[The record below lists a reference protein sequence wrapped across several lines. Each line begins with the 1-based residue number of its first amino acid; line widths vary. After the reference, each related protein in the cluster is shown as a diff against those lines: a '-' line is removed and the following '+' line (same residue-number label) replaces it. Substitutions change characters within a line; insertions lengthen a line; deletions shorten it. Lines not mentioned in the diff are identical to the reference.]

1 MKSKIIS
8 SSVLEVLRLAFK
20 EFPWLTVIYLT
31 LAIIN
36 SLFPT
41 VILAMVTSYFIDSVL
56 SMAGSGSFSQGIL
69 LPLFLL
75 LSTMVCMRI
84 LEEVPKFFEIR
95 LKAAI
100 ELSILPLIV
109 QQQVNLEYQWLED
122 KSKQE
127 LFSLLVEDIVE
138 VFLEGIQ
145 AYAAILQGIVAV
157 ISVFFLLTNLLWWS
171 GILIFLCSIP
181 LFSLSFY
188 LGKKNYAAKV
198 DAKKYERR
206 YSYYSDQVLVGK
218 EALEERMLFGYVDDM
233 TGRYE
238 QDFQKASSI
247 QLLVLL
253 KTRLATRGMQIVLI
267 LLTILTSICLL
278 YPLRDGEISPGNFI
292 GILTVLFNLAE
303 ILGGDLQ
310 DSSKSLAECGEYM
323 ADFRLLMALETT
335 PGAMDLP
342 DQMPIDLE
350 QIEFKGVSFSYPG
363 TDRYVLQNLS
373 FVLEKGKDYALVGPN
388 GSGKS
393 TIVKLLTGLYR
404 EYEGEILINGKEL
417 RTYPLS
423 AIKALISTVF
433 QDFSHYQVPLK
444 DNLQLGMTREVE
456 EKDYLKALQQSGLT
470 ELYDSLPLGLD
481 TALGKL
487 QTGARELSGGQWQKI
502 TFARSLLHAAPI
514 KILDEPTAALDPIA
528 EDSLYQEFGRLMQ
541 DKTTLFIS
549 HRLGS
554 TKLADQIIVLDGGR
568 IVEQGMFESLLNLDG
583 FFSEMYSLQKEWYQ

>member
-1 MKSKIIS
+1 MIS
-8 SSVLEVLRLAFK
+8 PSILEVLGLAFK
-20 EFPWLTVIYLT
+20 EFPWLIVIYLT
-31 LAIIN
+31 MAIIN

-41 VILAMVTSYFIDSVL
+41 VILATVTSYFIDSLL
-56 SMAGSGSFSQGIL
+56 SIAGSGSFSQGIL
-69 LPLFLL
+69 FPLFLL

-84 LEEVPKFFEIR
+84 FEEVPKFFEIR
-95 LKAAI
+95 LKTAI

-109 QQQVNLEYQWLED
+109 QQQVNLEYRWLED

-145 AYAAILQGIVAV
+145 AYAAILKGIVAV
-157 ISVFFLLTNLLWWS
+157 ISIFFLLTSLLWWS
-171 GILIFLCSIP
+171 GALIFSCSIP
-181 LFSLSFY
+181 LFYLSFY

-233 TGRYE
+233 TDRYE

-253 KTRLATRGMQIVLI
+253 KTRLATRGMHIVLI

-303 ILGGDLQ
+303 ILGGGLQ
-310 DSSKSLAECGEYM
+310 DSSKSLAECKEYM
-323 ADFRLLMALETT
+323 ADFHLLMALETT
-335 PGAMDLP
+335 PGATDLP
-342 DQMPIDLE
+342 DQIPIAFE
-350 QIEFKGVSFSYPG
+350 QIEFKGVSFCYPG
-363 TDRYVLQNLS
+363 TDRYVLRNLS
-373 FVLEKGKDYALVGPN
+373 FVLEKGQHYALVGPN

-423 AIKALISTVF
+423 TIKALISAVF
-433 QDFSHYQVPLK
+433 QDFSHYQILLR
-444 DNLQLGMTREVE
+444 DNLQLGVTRDVE
-456 EKDYLKALQQSGLT
+456 EKDYLKVLQQSGLK

-502 TFARSLLHAAPI
+502 TFARSLLHEAPI

-528 EDSLYQEFGRLMQ
+528 EDSLYQEFDRLMQ
-541 DKTTLFIS
+541 GKTTLFIS

-568 IVEQGMFESLLNLDG
+568 IVEKGRFENLLNLG
-583 FFSEMYSLQKEWYQ
+583 GLFSEMYSLQKEWYQ